1 MINPTIIY
9 KTDCKSH
16 IAVRLGL
23 EKLNKQGSL
32 MKIIEYKNATNITV
46 KFLDEN
52 E

>member
-1 MINPTIIY
+1 MQCNTRENI
-9 KTDCKSH
+9 KKQKLE
-16 IAVRLGL
+16 RLGL